1 MKTIRKLREDGTPA
15 GGAPGM
21 SSPANVTGDSP
32 NMAMPPSMVPGP
44 VIRRKYR
51 QFDLETET
59 FRKFEKGKM
68 KFERWSRFLDLKNEN
83 HKAIYDYAYS
93 NRGRDHTIVIRDS
106 NTGALRAIRRR
117 PHNGE

>member
-1 MKTIRKLREDGTPA
+1 
-15 GGAPGM
+15 
-21 SSPANVTGDSP
+21 
-32 NMAMPPSMVPGP
+32 MAMPPSMVPGP

-51 QFDLETET
+51 QFDLEPET

-68 KFERWSRFLDLKNEN
+68 KFERWSKFLDLKNEN

>member
-1 MKTIRKLREDGTPA
+1 MKTVRKLREDGTPA

-32 NMAMPPSMVPGP
+32 NMAMPASMNPGP

-68 KFERWSRFLDLKNEN
+68 KFERWSKFLDLKNEN